1 VKCLTAG
8 ILALSVT
15 VTATVVRAADF
26 EIFAPAYTA
35 AQEGQHWAVERLDY
49 KNKHLYHCSA
59 FIDTENKK
67 LTGECTERPGVPQ
80 NSAVVG
86 PNLQRAMSVYVGG
99 LPLGFWQID
108 RTIGK
113 TELCTFSRSV
123 RGRNPELGVP

>member
-1 VKCLTAG
+1 VKCLTTG
-8 ILALSVT
+8 ILARSVT
-15 VTATVVRAADF
+15 VPATVVGAADF

-59 FIDTENKK
+59 FFDTENKE
-67 LTGECTERPGVPQ
+67 LSGECTERPGVPQ

-99 LPLGFWQID
+99 DCPCAFGRSTGLSAKPSCVPWLPLSAD
-108 RTIGK
+108 VTP
-113 TELCTFSRSV
+113 
-123 RGRNPELGVP
+123 N

>member
-35 AQEGQHWAVERLDY
+35 AQEGLHWAVERLDY
-49 KNKHLYHCSA
+49 ENKHLYHCSA
-59 FIDTENKK
+59 FFDTENKK

-113 TELCTFSRSV
+113 TDLCTLAPAQCV
-123 RGRNPELGVP
+123 DVTPN